1 MARAEF
7 CSDLNLDLR
16 KRDEERVFYLS
27 LSLSLSVCLEHYTKL
42 CLCCLA
48 YHGVL
53 PQYTEKT

>member
-27 LSLSLSVCLEHYTKL
+27 LSLSLSLSVMQYTKF
-42 CLCCLA
+42 CLCYLA
-48 YHGVL
+48 YHRVL

>member
-27 LSLSLSVCLEHYTKL
+27 LSLSLSVEHYTKL